1 MDRIRAIE
9 RFSPSR
15 DVKRARVKSA
25 QGVGSL
31 DGRRQVV
38 SIGYFWKI

>member
-1 MDRIRAIE
+1 MDRIRAIG
-9 RFSPSR
+9 RFAPSR
-15 DVKRARVKSA
+15 GMKRARVKSA
-25 QGVGSL
+25 QGIGSL